1 MPGADRPYVGQIFY
15 LELVYVI
22 VLLIFLQCRVVYEL
36 PQEVTRPV
44 IPVYSDFR
52 GRITVTEQ

>member
-1 MPGADRPYVGQIFY
+1 MPGADGPYVEQIF
-15 LELVYVI
+15 LSGIGICNRSFDLS
-22 VLLIFLQCRVVYEL
+22 CRLAYEL
-36 PQEVTRPV
+36 PQEVARPV